1 MPRRKRQLSKTGFY
15 HWINRGINH
24 KKIFHREKDFKKF
37 LSLIAD
43 HKDELGIKLYHYCL
57 MSNHVHL
64 LLYAEDT
71 QKLAKFSHFIQ
82 RRYTYY
88 YCKNYK
94 WRGQLFRR
102 VYRSLGVDKDTYLL
116 ECGRYIERN
125 PLRAKMVQKVEDYL
139 FSSYSFYLGNEKT
152 RLLTRSP
159 AYLALSEQPNKRKKL
174 YAEYVSQDRAY
185 DQIVDELLLKS

>member
-116 ECGRYIERN
+116 ECGRY
-125 PLRAKMVQKVEDYL
+125 
-139 FSSYSFYLGNEKT
+139 
-152 RLLTRSP
+152 
-159 AYLALSEQPNKRKKL
+159 
-174 YAEYVSQDRAY
+174 
-185 DQIVDELLLKS
+185 